1 MSRLGHLAFAIAALT
16 ALTALTALA
25 PQPASAQQI
34 YRSVGPD
41 GKVTFSD
48 HPPAANANPVNPS
61 ERVREAAPNAAP
73 NAGGNLPYALQ
84 QVVNRF
90 PVTLYTARDCPSCN
104 AARNLLVSRGV
115 PFTERTIEN
124 NESISALE
132 AISGSAT
139 IPFGTIG
146 GQRMNGFSD
155 VQWTQYLDAAGYPK
169 TSQLPSNYRRA
180 APTPLATAT
189 TPAAGANAQTPA
201 ARESQAPAAP
211 RDTTAP
217 TGPTPSNPAG
227 IVF

>member
-16 ALTALTALA
+16 ALA
-25 PQPASAQQI
+25 PQLASAQQI

-48 HPPAANANPVNPS
+48 QPPAANANPVSPS
-61 ERVREAAPNAAP
+61 EGAREPTP

-90 PVTLYTARDCPSCN
+90 PVTLYTGRDCPSCT

-124 NESISALE
+124 NESISALQ
-132 AISGSAT
+132 ALSGSAT